1 MLEHN
6 KVTEEL
12 IYLYALNSLI
22 GDDLMEVQKHINMG
36 CDICTQILKET
47 EIVLNL
53 LPYSLDDYRVS
64 DNVRKELIE
73 TVKKKLNT

>member
-1 MLEHN
+1 MLDHN

-12 IYLYALNSLI
+12 IYLYALNSLA
-22 GDDLMEVQKHINMG
+22 GDDLMEVQKHITMG

-47 EIVLNL
+47 EIVLNM

-64 DNVRKELIE
+64 DNVRYELIE
-73 TVKKKLNT
+73 AVKKKLTT